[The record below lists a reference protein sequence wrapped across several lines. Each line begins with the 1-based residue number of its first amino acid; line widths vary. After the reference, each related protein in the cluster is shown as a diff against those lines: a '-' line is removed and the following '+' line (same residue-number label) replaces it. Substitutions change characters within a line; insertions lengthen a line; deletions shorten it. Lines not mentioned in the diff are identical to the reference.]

1 MVSISIFLDD
11 LLVDSSG
18 LAHLRSHTVWGI
30 LRGLESFT
38 HLVYKT
44 KESGYLVSYR
54 EKRIITITICIIPIA
69 IKNDMNNFN
78 SVIVSDKYNVRPR

>member
-1 MVSISIFLDD
+1 MNFKSMLLNEIENSIMVRCFIFLDD

-38 HLVYKT
+38 QLVYKT
-44 KESGYLVSYR
+44 KESGYLVS
-54 EKRIITITICIIPIA
+54 
-69 IKNDMNNFN
+69 NDVG
-78 SVIVSDKYNVRPR
+78 VINCPKALLST